1 MKKFGKKKFLFV
13 IVCFVTC
20 GSLVDTIAATT
31 TATESATAGETRVE
45 PATDASDSIAST
57 GSDFRSGRD
66 LVYESMKMRSGNW
79 KPRSP
84 DDEVSSRCS

>member
-13 IVCFVTC
+13 IVCFVT
-20 GSLVDTIAATT
+20 LVDTIAATT
-31 TATESATAGETRVE
+31 TTATESSTTGETRVE
-45 PATDASDSIAST
+45 PPTDALDSIATT

>member
-13 IVCFVTC
+13 IVCFVT
-20 GSLVDTIAATT
+20 LVDTIAATT
-31 TATESATAGETRVE
+31 TATESATTGETRVE
-45 PATDASDSIAST
+45 PPTDALDSIVTT